1 MSIQTIERL
10 LANPFGV
17 GRWMFSVDVQEKQ
30 MTEDVTA
37 DEVRRLLKLE
47 SAMCGFVRITFV
59 TQRQMRPAVCCRRR
73 SRTARRLRALLY
85 GNA

>member
-17 GRWMFSVDVQEKQ
+17 GRWMFSVRCSRET

-47 SAMCGFVRITFV
+47 SAMLRFVRITFV
-59 TQRQMRPAVCCRRR
+59 TQRQIAPGGLLPRSQPDGPPAPRF
-73 SRTARRLRALLY
+73 TLW
-85 GNA
+85 